1 MVASAENTKERIVAL
16 LDELPEDSL
25 SEVVSFL
32 EFQRY
37 KRERADG
44 KLTRPRPVKLGG
56 LWAGVSITDEDIEA
70 VRREMWSGI
79 EERFK

>member
-1 MVASAENTKERIVAL
+1 MVSSAKSTKERIVAL

-37 KRERADG
+37 KRERADAM
-44 KLTRPRPVKLGG
+44 LTSPRPVKLGG
-56 LWAGVSITDEDIEA
+56 LWAGVNITDEDIEA
-70 VRREMWSGI
+70 VRREMWGGI